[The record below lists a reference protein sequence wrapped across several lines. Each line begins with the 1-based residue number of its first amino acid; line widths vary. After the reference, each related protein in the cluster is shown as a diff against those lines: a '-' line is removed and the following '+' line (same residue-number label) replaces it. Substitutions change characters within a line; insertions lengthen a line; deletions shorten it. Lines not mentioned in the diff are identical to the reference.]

1 MSSMKKMFLS
11 GVLIIV
17 IVGVIV
23 LINTVRF
30 TSKQMAVQPIEAVKL
45 DETGV
50 VDRFSRVLQFET
62 VSYEDSSKF
71 DAEPFLALHVYLE
84 QVFPRVHATLKREV
98 IGDYSLL
105 YSWKGSDSSR
115 QPILLMS
122 HIDVVPVDPATLEGW
137 EHPPFGGDIAD
148 GFIWGRGTLDVKCG
162 AVGILEAVEFLLA
175 EGFQPSRDVYL
186 AFGHDEEI
194 GGANGNARM
203 AATLKERGVRFEY
216 VLDEGGIL
224 AEDII
229 PGIAAPVAIV
239 AVAEKG
245 YLGLALTAQGTGG
258 HSSMPP
264 PQTAVGIVA
273 AAIEKLES
281 HPFPSQLGGA
291 TGLMLDYLGPEM
303 PIAQRIVIANR
314 WLFGPLIRSQ
324 FAGSLSLNAMIRTT
338 TAATMME
345 GSVARN
351 VLPTRARAVV
361 NFRMLPG
368 HTSAQVLE
376 YVRAT
381 VNDPR
386 VEYDTSGKTQE
397 APAVSDP
404 ESVAFKT
411 LHQTIREVFPSVLV
425 APALTTVTTD
435 SPKYE
440 EITENIFRF
449 IPFRL
454 DNEGLTLLHGVNERI
469 GVENY
474 LEIIRFFI
482 QQIRNSAG

>member
-1 MSSMKKMFLS
+1 MSLLVKCFLS
-11 GVLIIV
+11 GVLILVILIV
-17 IVGVIV
+17 IIA
-23 LINTVRF
+23 INTLRF
-30 TSKQMAVQPIEAVKL
+30 TSKQMVVRSIEEVDL
-45 DETGV
+45 DGEGV
-50 VDRFSRVLQFET
+50 IERFSRVLQFET

-71 DAEPFLALHVYLE
+71 EPEPFLGLHAYLE
-84 QVFPRVHATLKREV
+84 QAFPKVHTTLKREV

-122 HIDVVPVDPATLEGW
+122 HIDVVPVDPATRDDW
-137 EHPPFGGDIAD
+137 KHPPFGGDIAD
-148 GFIWGRGTLDVKCG
+148 GFIWGRGTLDIKCG

-186 AFGHDEEI
+186 AFGHDEEV
-194 GGANGNARM
+194 GGASGNGQM

-216 VLDEGGIL
+216 VIDEGGIL

-229 PGIAAPVAIV
+229 PGIAAPVAYV

-245 YLGLALTAQGTGG
+245 YLGLQLSAEGTGG

-264 PQTAVGIVA
+264 TQTAVGIVA
-273 AAIEKLES
+273 AAIQKLES
-281 HPFPSQLGGA
+281 NPFPSQLGGA

-303 PIAQRIVIANR
+303 PIAQRVVIANR
-314 WLFGPLIRSQ
+314 WLFGPLIKRQ
-324 FAGSLSLNAMIRTT
+324 FEGSPSTNAMIRTT

-351 VLPTRARAVV
+351 VLPTRAWAVF

-381 VNDPR
+381 VNDSR
-386 VEYDTSGKTQE
+386 VEYDGSGKTRE
-397 APAVSDP
+397 APAVSDS

-411 LHQTIREVFPSVLV
+411 LQRTIGEVFPGALV

-440 EITENIFRF
+440 EITENTFRF
-449 IPFRL
+449 IPTRMN
-454 DNEGLTLLHGVNERI
+454 NEGLTLLHGVK
-469 GVENY
+469 NY

>member
-1 MSSMKKMFLS
+1 MSSIKKLFLA
-11 GVLIIV
+11 GVVIIV
-17 IVGVIV
+17 ILIV
-23 LINTVRF
+23 VVAINTVLL
-30 TSKQMAVQPIEAVKL
+30 TSKQMAVQPIEAVDL
-45 DETGV
+45 DEEGAV
-50 VDRFSRVLQFET
+50 GRFRRVLQFET

-71 DAEPFLALHVYLE
+71 NAEPFLALHAYLA
-84 QVFPRVHATLKREV
+84 QAFPKVHTTLEREV

-122 HIDVVPVDPATLEGW
+122 HIDVVPVDPATRDEW
-137 EHPPFGGDIAD
+137 EHPPFGGDLAD
-148 GFIWGRGTLDVKCG
+148 GLIWGRGTLDIKCG
-162 AVGILEAVEFLLA
+162 AVGILEAVEFLLT
-175 EGFQPSRDVYL
+175 EGFQPSRDIYL
-186 AFGHDEEI
+186 AFGHDEEV

-203 AATLKERGVRFEY
+203 AATLKERGVRLEY
-216 VLDEGGIL
+216 VIDEGGIL
-224 AEDII
+224 GEDLL
-229 PGIAAPVAIV
+229 PGIAVPVAYV

-245 YLGLALTAQGTGG
+245 YLDLTLTAQGTGG

-273 AAIEKLES
+273 AAIQELES
-281 HPFPSQLGGA
+281 NPFPSQLGGA

-303 PIAQRIVIANR
+303 AIAQRMVISNR
-314 WLFGPLIRSQ
+314 WLFGPLIKRQ
-324 FAGSLSLNAMIRTT
+324 FAESLSTNAIIRTT

-345 GSVARN
+345 GGIARN

-376 YVRAT
+376 HVQAT
-381 VNDPR
+381 VNDFR
-386 VEYDTSGKTQE
+386 VEYGESGKTWE
-397 APAVSDP
+397 APAVSDT

-411 LHQTIREVFPSVLV
+411 LQRTIGEVFPGVLV
-425 APALTTVTTD
+425 APFITTGATD
-435 SPKYE
+435 SRKYG
-440 EITENIFRF
+440 EITENTFRF
-449 IPFRL
+449 IPTRL
-454 DNEGLTLLHGVNERI
+454 NNESLTLLHGVNERI
-469 GVENY
+469 AVENY